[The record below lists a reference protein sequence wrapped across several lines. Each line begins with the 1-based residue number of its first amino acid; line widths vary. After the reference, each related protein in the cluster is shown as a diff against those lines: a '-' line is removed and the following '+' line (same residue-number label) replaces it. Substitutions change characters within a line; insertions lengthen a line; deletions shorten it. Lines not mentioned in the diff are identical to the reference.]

1 MGRAADLGLW
11 LSISL
16 VREAVAN
23 PFKTISA
30 IWFID
35 RFGIAGARFV
45 GRAGSAYLWSQLSL
59 AYRIGLIGV
68 EELLPAAAPRNLLR
82 PLPVPSLAAGTTAI
96 GVTGGAVAVG
106 ALMLGPQVTSEYYS
120 NPSNYP
126 KLKDGSIV
134 PRPEFIYGSGTM

>member
-1 MGRAADLGLW
+1 MGRVRDLGFW
-11 LSISL
+11 FTISL
-16 VREAVAN
+16 AREAVAN

-82 PLPVPSLAAGTTAI
+82 PIPIPTVAAATTGA
-96 GVTGGAVAVG
+96 GVAGGALAVG

-126 KLKDGSIV
+126 KLRDGSIV